1 MGESNRDQLVKIAQ
15 VLGTDNLFKY
25 LKKYHLKL
33 DEEYIKLLG
42 KHQTKPWNKYVK
54 PELQGLCGEDALD
67 LLSKM
72 LVYDHAERV
81 TPKDAL

>member
-15 VLGTDNLFKY
+15 VLGTDSLFKY

-33 DEEYIKLLG
+33 DEEYLKLIG
-42 KHQTKPWNKYVK
+42 KYLYRYLRHPTKPWTKFIK
-54 PELQGLCGEDALD
+54 PDIQQLCGEDALD

-72 LVYDHAERV
+72 LMYDHS
-81 TPKDAL
+81 